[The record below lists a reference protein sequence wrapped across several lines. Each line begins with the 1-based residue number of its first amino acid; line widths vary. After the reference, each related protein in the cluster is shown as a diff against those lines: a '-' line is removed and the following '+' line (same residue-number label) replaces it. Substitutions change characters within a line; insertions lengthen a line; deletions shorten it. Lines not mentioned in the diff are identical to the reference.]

1 MTLQFRMSVL
11 LAREEEA
18 KRAEEKA
25 AAANSPLL
33 YNHKIVNGDKISKVT
48 QKIGMVVTSKNLLIY
63 LKYFCKWNNVPNL
76 KTC

>member
-1 MTLQFRMSVL
+1 MQFRMSVL

-33 YNHKIVNGDKISKVT
+33 YNHKIVNGDKISKVRWLRLRIT
-48 QKIGMVVTSKNLLIY
+48 VCESL
-63 LKYFCKWNNVPNL
+63 
-76 KTC
+76 

>member
-1 MTLQFRMSVL
+1 MSVL

-33 YNHKIVNGDKISKVT
+33 YNHKTVNGDKISKVP
-48 QKIGMVVTSKNLLIY
+48 MCFETSKYTKLVFIDGYGLGI
-63 LKYFCKWNNVPNL
+63 LKC
-76 KTC
+76 T